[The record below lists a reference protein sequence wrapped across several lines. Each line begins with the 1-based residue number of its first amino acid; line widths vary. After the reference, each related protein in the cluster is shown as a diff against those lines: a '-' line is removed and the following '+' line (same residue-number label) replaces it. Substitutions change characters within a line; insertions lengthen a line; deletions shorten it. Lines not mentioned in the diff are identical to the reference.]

1 MATERIPTAHVS
13 FRVPYSA
20 MDVYQDPASG
30 KTYEADALDDATR
43 TKFKRNRNLS
53 QARYDTWL
61 ASFKQAAM
69 TAMPSFS
76 DVDER
81 PRPGE
86 RTILEGKLFRVTV
99 ESENWCFA
107 IRLSARTD
115 TKARSI
121 QAALFPK
128 FALSLRDVLLVC
140 GPSSSAV
147 MKRNQTTFVPL
158 SDVSDE
164 DLTDMAK
171 AARLR
176 FSKKRGSVAGF
187 NEPER
192 PKKKRGRKAAT
203 ETAQGGNP

>member
-1 MATERIPTAHVS
+1 MAIERIPTAHVS

-20 MDVYQDPASG
+20 MDVYRDPASG
-30 KTYEADALDDATR
+30 KTYEATALDDAAR
-43 TKFKRNRNLS
+43 AKLKRDKILS
-53 QARYDTWL
+53 QAQYDAWL
-61 ASFKQAAM
+61 TDFKRAA
-69 TAMPSFS
+69 TAAMPSFR

-86 RTILEGKLFRVTV
+86 RTVLEGKLFRVTI

-107 IRLSARTD
+107 VRLSARTD
-115 TKARSI
+115 TKARGA

-128 FALSLRDVLLVC
+128 FALSLRDALLAC
-140 GPSSSAV
+140 KLSSSAM

-158 SDVSDE
+158 SDVSDT

-176 FSKKRGSVAGF
+176 FSEKRGSVAGF

-203 ETAQGGNP
+203 ETAQGGTP